1 MKTDLNI
8 ESFKYDQ
15 CIIQDIL
22 VFVNS
27 NQPIIIAGTE
37 EPAAIVTLH
46 SANGINEVDN
56 KLHSAA
62 LFSLLLKYLKVNKD
76 R

>member
-1 MKTDLNI
+1 MYYY
-8 ESFKYDQ
+8 F
-15 CIIQDIL
+15 QDIL

-27 NQPIIIAGTE
+27 DQPIIIAGTE

-46 SANGINEVDN
+46 SENGINEFDN

-62 LFSLLLKYLKVNKD
+62 LFPLLSKYLKVNKD

>member
-1 MKTDLNI
+1 M
-8 ESFKYDQ
+8 
-15 CIIQDIL
+15 

-46 SANGINEVDN
+46 SADGINEIDN

-62 LFSLLLKYLKVNKD
+62 LFPILSKYLKVKKD